1 MPRRIIAAVPDQ
13 PTSDLTDEERAVLR
27 RWRLVLGKSAD
38 ALDGTCGASAE
49 DLARDAALDWLYE
62 RDAAL
67 GERDIRGADLA
78 DSALSVPRWIDDVHR
93 LFPKET
99 IERLEREAVEEF
111 GLHEV
116 VTNKDVLARIEP
128 SETLLRAVLLTKHL
142 MNEEVLALARELVR
156 KVVQQLIDALAKDV
170 RAAFS
175 GARNR
180 RRSRYRSMRNFD
192 PRGTVRAN
200 LRNYDPRT
208 RRIVIEEPLFWS
220 RAKRHGEQWQVI
232 IVVDQSGSMV
242 SSVIHAGVT
251 AACLWGLPAIKTHL
265 IAFDT
270 NVVDLTGQV
279 SDPVETLM
287 KVQLGGGTDIAKATR
302 YAEGLVE
309 NPTRTVVVL
318 ITDLYEGGDADA
330 LVQSVKRQVAA
341 GVRFVTLAALDDQ
354 ATPVYD
360 RELGHRLVKVGASV
374 GAMTPHQLVKFLK
387 DVLK

>member
-1 MPRRIIAAVPDQ
+1 
-13 PTSDLTDEERAVLR
+13 
-27 RWRLVLGKSAD
+27 
-38 ALDGTCGASAE
+38 
-49 DLARDAALDWLYE
+49 
-62 RDAAL
+62 
-67 GERDIRGADLA
+67 
-78 DSALSVPRWIDDVHR
+78 VPRWIDDVHR

-142 MNEEVLALARELVR
+142 MSAEVLALARELVR
-156 KVVQQLIDALAKDV
+156 KVVQQLLDALAKDV
-170 RAAFS
+170 RTAFS

-192 PRGTVRAN
+192 SRGTVRAN

-220 RAKRHGEQWQVI
+220 RTKRHGEQWQVI

-302 YAEGLVE
+302 YAESLIE

-318 ITDLYEGGDADA
+318 ITDLFEGGDADA
-330 LVQSVKRQVAA
+330 LVQSVKRQVAS

-354 ATPVYD
+354 AAPAYD

-374 GAMTPHQLVKFLK
+374 GAMTPHQLVAFLR